1 MKLRASSVPAAAWS
15 QSERPHGAFAG
26 FVHRALF
33 AESSQEEDL
42 NTEQR
47 AFPVLS
53 PTVGL
58 SLGP

>member
-26 FVHRALF
+26 FVHRELF
-33 AESSQEEDL
+33 AESSREDL

-47 AFPVLS
+47 AFPALS